1 MAPTTGRKALSSNS
15 SRLVNRNAR
24 AGLGTDLLFKNPGD
38 RLSRKLPTRLPKQGV
53 FLVLNVFVGTAYR
66 RIYCC
71 VATSRRSLPG
81 AFLGIADSVTPGIS
95 TSSKRS
101 CTSVAEPGSASSSP
115 ATYAPSSLEQSL
127 YRTLD
132 AASASR
138 RWIEMSSNQTPSD
151 QGLLARRHPCR
162 DAACSAHDCL
172 SVTET

>member
-15 SRLVNRNAR
+15 SRLVNRNAQ
-24 AGLGTDLLFKNPGD
+24 AGLGTDLLFKNPED

-66 RIYCC
+66 RIFCC

-81 AFLGIADSVTPGIS
+81 AFLGIADSVPPL
-95 TSSKRS
+95 SSKRS
-101 CTSVAEPGSASSSP
+101 CNRLREPGSASSSP

-162 DAACSAHDCL
+162 DAACSAHDCQ